1 MSLLLTIFSTKK
13 IKRLQNNPEHQ
24 AMLIF
29 LSTIILWRTLQMKN
43 LLPLIDHVWKSH
55 THHALEP
62 KKRCRKWDGQ
72 TPYAIHP
79 LWCALTL
86 LTETNLPEE
95 VRARGA
101 EALLQHD
108 IKEDTSH
115 SLHFDT
121 SREVES
127 LVENMTFDSFEQE
140 VCMTWLMTPEVKL
153 LKLYDKVS
161 NLLDG
166 TWMSPEKKKSYLEY
180 TIRLAMDVE
189 KVYGKDLN
197 ILKIARAL
205 A

>member
-1 MSLLLTIFSTKK
+1 MAIFIIKK
-13 IKRLQNNPEHQ
+13 INQLQIGYEYQ
-24 AMLIF
+24 AMSIF
-29 LSTIILWRTLQMKN
+29 ISTIILWRTLQMKN

-62 KKRCRKWDGQ
+62 QKRCRKWDGQ

-79 LWCALTL
+79 IWCAMTI
-86 LTETNLPEE
+86 LTETSLPEE
-95 VRARGA
+95 LRARGA

-108 IKEDTSH
+108 VKEDTSQ

-121 SREVES
+121 SREIES
-127 LVENMTFDSFEQE
+127 LVGNMTFDSFEQE
-140 VCMTWLMTPEVKL
+140 VSMTGSMTPEVKL

-166 TWMSPEKKKSYLEY
+166 TWMSPEKRKGYLEY
-180 TIRLAMDVE
+180 TMRLATDVE

>member
-1 MSLLLTIFSTKK
+1 
-13 IKRLQNNPEHQ
+13 
-24 AMLIF
+24 
-29 LSTIILWRTLQMKN
+29 MKN

-79 LWCALTL
+79 LWCAMTI
-86 LTETNLPEE
+86 LTETSLPEE

-108 IKEDTSH
+108 VKEDTSQ

-127 LVENMTFDSFEQE
+127 LVGNMTFDSFEQE
-140 VCMTWLMTPEVKL
+140 VSMTGSMTPEVKL
-153 LKLYDKVS
+153 LKLYDKIS

-166 TWMSPEKKKSYLEY
+166 TWMSPEKRKGYLGY
-180 TIRLAMDVE
+180 TMRLAANVE